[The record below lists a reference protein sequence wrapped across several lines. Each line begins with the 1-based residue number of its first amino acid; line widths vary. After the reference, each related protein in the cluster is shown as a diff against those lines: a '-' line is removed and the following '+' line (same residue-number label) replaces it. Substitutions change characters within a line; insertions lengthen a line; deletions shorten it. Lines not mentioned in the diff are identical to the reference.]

1 MPTISFFFSFFSFSK
16 IGTTWTRSG
25 ATISLS
31 VLVFL
36 LLFIFGNFFSD
47 LRCINLLW
55 IFLAFQ
61 GSGKKVLLEVNNIDT
76 DTLSLLQKQPSFFLI
91 KIMYN
96 SLGVV
101 TLNSTMW
108 LYLLMTYIVEYNFYW
123 KRLQE
128 SYSLVALP
136 SLLYDK
142 NKGSN
147 SALPHLL

>member
-1 MPTISFFFSFFSFSK
+1 M
-16 IGTTWTRSG
+16 
-25 ATISLS
+25 
-31 VLVFL
+31 
-36 LLFIFGNFFSD
+36 
-47 LRCINLLW
+47 
-55 IFLAFQ
+55 AFQ

-142 NKGSN
+142 N
-147 SALPHLL
+147 

>member
-1 MPTISFFFSFFSFSK
+1 MPTISFFFFFLQFFKDRHYLDKEWGHYFSVS
-16 IGTTWTRSG
+16 IG
-25 ATISLS
+25 
-31 VLVFL
+31 FL
-36 LLFIFGNFFSD
+36 FLFIFGNFFND

-76 DTLSLLQKQPSFFLI
+76 DTLSLLQNQPSFFLI

-142 NKGSN
+142 N
-147 SALPHLL
+147 